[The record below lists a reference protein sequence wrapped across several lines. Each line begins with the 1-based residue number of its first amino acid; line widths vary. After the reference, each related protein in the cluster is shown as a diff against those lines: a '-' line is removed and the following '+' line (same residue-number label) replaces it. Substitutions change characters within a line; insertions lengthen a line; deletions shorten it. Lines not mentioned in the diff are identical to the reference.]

1 MSDLIFRKD
10 FVINLCVQVLD
21 IGCNI
26 GHITTCIAK
35 THSPA
40 RIVGVDIDKKLVDIA
55 KKNIRYYADTRWD
68 PKRLSNIE
76 IHQSNV
82 HSKAG
87 QLLPEKMINLY

>member
-1 MSDLIFRKD
+1 MIFRKD

-68 PKRLSNIE
+68 QKRLSSIE
-76 IHQSNV
+76 I
-82 HSKAG
+82 
-87 QLLPEKMINLY
+87 Y

>member
-1 MSDLIFRKD
+1 ML
-10 FVINLCVQVLD
+10 QVLD

-68 PKRLSNIE
+68 QKRL
-76 IHQSNV
+76 
-82 HSKAG
+82 
-87 QLLPEKMINLY
+87 